1 LRPRVPRASII
12 ELRTPKATE
21 QNRDSSAGKGEILAH
36 VVHFEISVP
45 HPEQAVAF
53 YSEVFG
59 WSAQKLADPVQY
71 WQLAPSVAPAN
82 AAIPGG
88 IIQSKSGLSRV
99 SVTIQVESLDETC
112 ARVTGMGGRIVTER
126 RPVPGYGTHVLCQD
140 PQGVFFA
147 LIEPFS
153 KA

>member
-1 LRPRVPRASII
+1 MPLSIPPAALI
-12 ELRTPKATE
+12 RSL
-21 QNRDSSAGKGEILAH
+21 AGKGEILAH

-45 HPEQAVAF
+45 NPEEAVAF
-53 YSEVFG
+53 YSDVFG
-59 WSAQKLADPVQY
+59 WSAQKLPDPVQY
-71 WQLAPSVAPAN
+71 WQLSPSVTPAKTGV
-82 AAIPGG
+82 PGG
-88 IIQSKSGLSRV
+88 IIGSKSGLSRV

-112 ARVTGMGGRIVTER
+112 AKVTGMGGSIVTER
-126 RPVPGYGTHVLCQD
+126 RPVPGYGTHVLCKD